1 MQLQFLLN
9 EFLITSASKV
19 ERLQSKCP
27 YAFSTKL
34 HLSFIFQSFLPLW
47 RISEACDAT
56 PDYVVSQ
63 LSRRPCLQR
72 RLCTCN
78 AATAAAEKRSTQT
91 HEAKCTT
98 KGTHIIAGGVSL
110 LDKWTVSFSPKW
122 NKKLGG
128 LNLFRLTDF
137 LGVANWVCV
146 ARRPFV
152 RFIFTSGPSVCFQG
166 FFFFSLLPYLDG
178 ALVITSHAHFVFSI
192 RRTSWIIC
200 PETTLIF
207 LFF

>member
-1 MQLQFLLN
+1 MLFYDKKKKKIGVHLKKKKINSPHGIDLKIPRQNPKETALISISDPFWVINSLFTLLRGSLYALMQLQFLLN

-63 LSRRPCLQR
+63 LSRRLCLQR
-72 RLCTCN
+72 RLCTRI
-78 AATAAAEKRSTQT
+78 AATATRSTQT

-98 KGTHIIAGGVSL
+98 KGGHMIAGF
-110 LDKWTVSFSPKW
+110 FSP
-122 NKKLGG
+122 LG
-128 LNLFRLTDF
+128 
-137 LGVANWVCV
+137 
-146 ARRPFV
+146 
-152 RFIFTSGPSVCFQG
+152 
-166 FFFFSLLPYLDG
+166 
-178 ALVITSHAHFVFSI
+178 
-192 RRTSWIIC
+192 
-200 PETTLIF
+200 
-207 LFF
+207 